1 MKKGSGRIVPRNP
14 RPAGREHTHPG
25 SGPSIVDGPHAFF
38 RVRAKKRGVF
48 RKQYITEWPAQELQ
62 NSLCAEITGAGKL
75 GIWIMLNGA
84 PYFVAH
90 EKTVW
95 LRDPAVR
102 RMLHISLPNGFHLRW
117 DSLDADLDVDA
128 L

>member
-1 MKKGSGRIVPRNP
+1 MQRTRHAAHYRKNSDAADRAQVRRSG
-14 RPAGREHTHPG
+14 
-25 SGPSIVDGPHAFF
+25 
-38 RVRAKKRGVF
+38 
-48 RKQYITEWPAQELQ
+48 
-62 NSLCAEITGAGKL
+62 LCAEITGADKL
-75 GIWIMLNGA
+75 GIWIQLDGA

-90 EKTVW
+90 EKTIW

>member
-1 MKKGSGRIVPRNP
+1 MQSAR
-14 RPAGREHTHPG
+14 HTEPY
-25 SGPSIVDGPHAFF
+25 
-38 RVRAKKRGVF
+38 
-48 RKQYITEWPAQELQ
+48 RKNGDAADPAQERQ
-62 NSLCAEITGAGKL
+62 SALCAEITSADKL
-75 GIWIMLNGA
+75 GIWIHLDGA

-90 EKTVW
+90 EKTIW